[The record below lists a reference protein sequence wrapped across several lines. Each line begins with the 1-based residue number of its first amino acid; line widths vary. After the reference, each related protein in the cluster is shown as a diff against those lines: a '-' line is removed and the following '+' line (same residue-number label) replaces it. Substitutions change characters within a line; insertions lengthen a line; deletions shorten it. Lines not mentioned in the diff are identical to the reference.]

1 MAAPP
6 ATLHR
11 HAPAQAIVLWCFA
24 ALLFTSQGA
33 ILKWLSDHYHFSE
46 ILFFRSVVV
55 VAVLTIFLVR
65 GPGLGAP
72 FRTRQAKLHVA
83 RFLCFFVALT
93 CFIEAVKQISLSD
106 AIAVTFAAPL
116 MMTALAVPLL
126 GERIGP
132 RRWTAVIVGLGGV
145 LVIGNPSTGI
155 FEVAALWALGSALGY
170 ALAIIVTRK
179 LTGTDPTVV
188 IVWTL
193 NALYLV
199 TMPFFIPF
207 TWVVPTWPHLA
218 LMAVGGLVVLVA
230 QLVAVHACRLAPP
243 QVLAPFDYTAMIW
256 AILLDL
262 IIWHVLPSL
271 TVIGGAAILIAC
283 GIYILYREAK
293 VSRSKAHD
301 TTGGS

>member
-1 MAAPP
+1 MAAPS

-11 HAPAQAIVLWCFA
+11 HAPAQAILLWCFA

-33 ILKWLSDHYHFSE
+33 LLKWLSDGYHFSE

-55 VAVLTIFLVR
+55 VAILTVFLMR

-72 FRTRQAKLHVA
+72 FRTRHAKLHIA
-83 RFLCFFVALT
+83 RFLCFLMTLT
-93 CFIEAVKQISLSD
+93 CFIEAVKHISLTD
-106 AIAVTFAAPL
+106 TIAVTFAAPL
-116 MMTALAVPLL
+116 LMTALAVPLL
-126 GERIGP
+126 HERIGP

-155 FEVAALWALGSALGY
+155 FEVAALWALGAALGY
-170 ALAIIVTRK
+170 ALAIIVTRM

-207 TWVVPTWPHLA
+207 TWVMPAWPDLG
-218 LMAVGGLVVLVA
+218 LMALGGLIVLVA

-256 AILLDL
+256 AISLDL
-262 IIWHVLPSL
+262 VIWHVLPSL
-271 TVIGGAAILIAC
+271 TVVVGAAILIMS

-293 VSRSKAHD
+293 VSQEKS
-301 TTGGS
+301 GS